1 MAAVETR
8 LGGNTGP
15 APGAKSLH
23 AIEREQAMLM
33 ALRVIGLI
41 FVFAMAVLFL
51 FPLYWMITGS
61 LKGPISTLKVPP
73 ELIPTAPTLL
83 NYQQLFTRFPAW
95 RWMLN
100 SCLVA
105 GAATLLSLLIS
116 SMSGYAF
123 GKKQFF
129 GKRVLFV
136 VLLSTMMM
144 PQQVILIPLF
154 LQMKRLGMM
163 NSYAGMVLP
172 LVAWPFGMFLIRQL
186 MRSTPNELID
196 AARIDG
202 ASEIGIFRRI
212 ILPLSKPALG
222 ALGIFT
228 FMQAW
233 NDYLWQ
239 LIIIND
245 SRMLTLPVA
254 ISTVTRAENFAN
266 LGLMMTGATFA
277 FIPMFIIFMLF
288 QDYFVKGLTVGAVK
302 G

>member
-1 MAAVETR
+1 MAAVQTNVER
-8 LGGNTGP
+8 NTG
-15 APGAKSLH
+15 AVGRARSLQ
-23 AIEREQAMLM
+23 AIARERAALG
-33 ALRVIGLI
+33 ALRIIGLI
-41 FVFAMAVLFL
+41 FVFATAVLFL

-73 ELIPTAPTLL
+73 ELFPTAPTLL
-83 NYQQLFTRFPAW
+83 NYQQLFSRFPAW
-95 RWMLN
+95 RWMFN

-105 GAATLLSLLIS
+105 GGTTLLTLLFA

-123 GKKQFF
+123 GKKQFL

-136 VLLSTMMM
+136 ILLSTMMM

-154 LQMKRLGMM
+154 LQMKRLGLM
-163 NSYAGMVLP
+163 NSYPGMILP
-172 LVAWPFGMFLIRQL
+172 LVAWPFGMFLIRQF
-186 MRSTPNELID
+186 MPSIPNELID

-202 ASEIGIFRRI
+202 ATEIGIYSRI

-277 FIPMFIIFMLF
+277 FVPMFVIFMIF